1 MRTGDGAQ
9 RNTVRLEKWLTF
21 VPAPL
26 YTLRLRRWILWLVQQ
41 VSTAHIPHPYNRVR
55 PPMSLVLVAHWSK
68 VVPIALVLWGV
79 WQLYV
84 HVHIF
89 NSENQRTSVIGF
101 AVEGPIRS

>member
-1 MRTGDGAQ
+1 
-9 RNTVRLEKWLTF
+9 
-21 VPAPL
+21 
-26 YTLRLRRWILWLVQQ
+26 
-41 VSTAHIPHPYNRVR
+41 
-55 PPMSLVLVAHWSK
+55 MSLVLVAHWSK